1 MLPGIASASRMSA
14 ETSSYELSYC
24 GSFEVANKASTGSAS
39 IDIGAAH
46 TNREIFL
53 VCTTG
58 ADSDTLVAASTTV
71 NGVAVTKATSE
82 FTSAAP
88 APIVQSCAF
97 AAVPNGAG
105 FVTVTATYSG
115 GLLSGALVAVYRVV
129 NRPGKGNNE
138 TDASTAYAG
147 TGYETSVTIDGT
159 TINAGGIWF
168 GVLCVQKAPGV
179 PTPPSGTTA
188 DVDDSPGGTTRYQ
201 SCSRLI
207 QANSTTPS
215 DTWSTSPGSN
225 QELSASSWAFA

>member
-24 GSFEVANKASTGSAS
+24 GSFEITGKDTTASAS

-53 VCTTG
+53 VCTTS
-58 ADSDTLVAASTTV
+58 DSTATLTAASTTV
-71 NGVAVTKATSE
+71 NGVAVTKASSE

-88 APIVQSCAF
+88 DPCVQSCAF
-97 AAVPNGAG
+97 AAVPSGSG
-105 FVTVTATYSG
+105 SVTVTATYS
-115 GLLSGALVAVYRVV
+115 ALPHALIAVYRVV
-129 NRPGKGNNE
+129 NRPGKGNNQ
-138 TDASTAYAG
+138 TDASTAYEG
-147 TGYETSVTIDGT
+147 TGFETSVTVSGT

-168 GVLCVQKAPGV
+168 GVFCGLLAPSV

-188 DVDDSPGGTTRYQ
+188 DVDDSPIIDAKYQ
-201 SCSRLI
+201 VCSRLI

-215 DTWSTSPGSN
+215 DTWSTSAGSN
-225 QELSASSWAFA
+225 QQLAASTWAFA

>member
-24 GSFEVANKASTGSAS
+24 GYFEIIGKTTTASAS

-53 VCTTG
+53 VCTSTNT
-58 ADSDTLVAASTTV
+58 STLTAASTTV
-71 NGVAVTKATSE
+71 NGVAVTKASSE

-88 APIVQSCAF
+88 SPCVQSCAF
-97 AAVPNGAG
+97 ASVPSGSG
-105 FVTVTATYSG
+105 SVTVTATYSAAPD
-115 GLLSGALVAVYRVV
+115 ALIAVYRVV
-129 NRPGKGNNE
+129 NRPGKGNNQ
-138 TDASTAYAG
+138 TDASTAYEG
-147 TGYETSVTIDGT
+147 TGYETSVTVSGT

-168 GVLCVQKAPGV
+168 GVLCVKKAPGV